1 MSLMHMIYK
10 SQCCLSIST
19 SIQHS
24 FNECCFFIVSSK
36 LGDVQCTMSLIQ
48 IMLILY
54 HFTSP
59 YDESERS
66 LYHLVDRNMNSA
78 IRKVMEA

>member
-1 MSLMHMIYK
+1 
-10 SQCCLSIST
+10 
-19 SIQHS
+19 
-24 FNECCFFIVSSK
+24 
-36 LGDVQCTMSLIQ
+36 MSLIQ

-66 LYHLVDRNMNSA
+66 LYHLQSEFCNKKGHGGINN
-78 IRKVMEA
+78 ILKNLL

>member
-1 MSLMHMIYK
+1 
-10 SQCCLSIST
+10 
-19 SIQHS
+19 
-24 FNECCFFIVSSK
+24 
-36 LGDVQCTMSLIQ
+36 
-48 IMLILY
+48 MLILY

-66 LYHLVDRNMNSA
+66 LYHLVDRNMNYV

>member
-1 MSLMHMIYK
+1 MSV
-10 SQCCLSIST
+10 
-19 SIQHS
+19 
-24 FNECCFFIVSSK
+24 FFSLYQGFFK

-66 LYHLVDRNMNSA
+66 LYHLVDRNVNSA

>member
-1 MSLMHMIYK
+1 M
-10 SQCCLSIST
+10 

-24 FNECCFFIVSSK
+24 FNECCFFIVSRVFFK
-36 LGDVQCTMSLIQ
+36 LGDAQCTMSLIQ

>member
-1 MSLMHMIYK
+1 MVDDVSDAYDIQITVLPCQFNIPSMSAVFSLY
-10 SQCCLSIST
+10 
-19 SIQHS
+19 
-24 FNECCFFIVSSK
+24 EGFFK
-36 LGDVQCTMSLIQ
+36 LGDVQCTVSLIQ

-78 IRKVMEA
+78 I

>member
-1 MSLMHMIYK
+1 M
-10 SQCCLSIST
+10 

-24 FNECCFFIVSSK
+24 FNECCVFIVSRVFK

>member
-1 MSLMHMIYK
+1 M
-10 SQCCLSIST
+10 T
-19 SIQHS
+19 IQHS
-24 FNECCFFIVSSK
+24 FNECWFFIGFFK
-36 LGDVQCTMSLIQ
+36 LGDVQCTMALIQ

>member
-1 MSLMHMIYK
+1 M
-10 SQCCLSIST
+10 

-24 FNECCFFIVSSK
+24 FNECLFSLYQGFFK

-54 HFTSP
+54 HFASP

>member
-1 MSLMHMIYK
+1 M
-10 SQCCLSIST
+10 

-24 FNECCFFIVSSK
+24 FNECCFFHCIKGVFK
-36 LGDVQCTMSLIQ
+36 LGDVQCTMFLIQ

-59 YDESERS
+59 YDESEKS
-66 LYHLVDRNMNSA
+66 LYHLVDRNMNST
-78 IRKVMEA
+78 IGKVMEA

>member
-1 MSLMHMIYK
+1 M
-10 SQCCLSIST
+10 

-24 FNECCFFIVSSK
+24 FNECFFFSLYQGFFK

>member
-1 MSLMHMIYK
+1 MSAVFSLY
-10 SQCCLSIST
+10 QG
-19 SIQHS
+19 
-24 FNECCFFIVSSK
+24 FVK
-36 LGDVQCTMSLIQ
+36 LRDVQCTMPLIQ

-54 HFTSP
+54 HFTSSF
-59 YDESERS
+59 DESVRS

>member
-1 MSLMHMIYK
+1 MSAV
-10 SQCCLSIST
+10 
-19 SIQHS
+19 
-24 FNECCFFIVSSK
+24 FFIVSRVFFK
-36 LGDVQCTMSLIQ
+36 LGDVQCTMFLIQ

-66 LYHLVDRNMNSA
+66 LYHLVDRNMNSTTGSHGG
-78 IRKVMEA
+78 INNILKNLL

>member
-1 MSLMHMIYK
+1 M
-10 SQCCLSIST
+10 

-24 FNECCFFIVSSK
+24 FNDSMSAVFSLYQGFFK
-36 LGDVQCTMSLIQ
+36 LGDVHCTMSLIQ

-78 IRKVMEA
+78 IRKVMKA